1 MGAAF
6 AAGVANPVAAPAAN
20 SAIGDP
26 NAAGLALQLCQAGG
40 NLSVRGSLEAT
51 YNSNVQS
58 RTVNV
63 LPLEDYIVGVVP
75 NESPAYWGQLGSPG
89 PQGYPWGFQEL
100 EAQAVAA
107 RSYVMAALGSYGGY
121 ADTCDLSC
129 QTYRGLKNESA
140 ITDAATLDTQGW
152 VMEES
157 GRIMTTEYSASS
169 GGYTAPGTFPAVPDN
184 GDAICPPGVNGA
196 CNPNHTWKAS
206 IPVSSIQSTW
216 PQLGTLLSIS
226 FTSRNGFG
234 DLGGR
239 VLSMTLV
246 GSSQNVVVTGD
257 QFAADFNLLSNW
269 FALSTTLP
277 APTVAMS
284 STSDGK
290 GYWINAA
297 DGSLEAFGD
306 ATFYGSPTGIPLAA
320 PVVGMA
326 STPDN
331 KGYWEVASDGGIF
344 CYRRRR
350 VLRLDRGHAPEPS
363 HRRHGPDPE
372 RPRLL
377 AGGLG
382 RRDLQLRRR
391 RVLRL
396 DRGHDPEPAHRRHGR
411 HTRRPRRLLA
421 GGLRRRDLRLRR
433 RRDSSARWAP
443 THSTAHRRDDLGTS
457 RHRLPVGGL
466 GRRDLLLRE
475 RRILRFGREPHP
487 GRARRRAWPGRRT
500 ATATGWPPPTAGSS
514 ATGTPAS
521 TVPRPADRRGT
532 RRRWQR
538 QMGGRRT

>member
-1 MGAAF
+1 MGQWGAFGYAYSGSTWQQIVTHFYSGALPATTTPAQEGTQIRVALTENNGNDVIVTSASPFSVAGHPLAGGQAVLMSQNGAGAWNLYPGGGCTGGPAGWGAAF
-6 AAGVANPVAAPAAN
+6 AAGVVNPVAAPATN
-20 SAIGDP
+20 SSIGDP

-51 YNSNVQS
+51 YNSNAQS

-75 NESPAYWGQLGSPG
+75 NESPAYWGQIGSPG

-107 RSYVMAALGSYGGY
+107 RSYVMSALGSYGGY

-184 GDAICPPGVNGA
+184 GDAVCPPGINGA
-196 CNPNHTWKAS
+196 CNPNHNWKAS
-206 IPVSSIQSTW
+206 IPVSSIESTW
-216 PQLGTLLSIS
+216 PQLGTLQSIS

-269 FALSTTLP
+269 FALSNALP

-290 GYWINAA
+290 GYWINAS
-297 DGSLEAFGD
+297 DGSLDAFGD
-306 ATFYGSPTGIPLAA
+306 ATFYGSPAGIAAGRTG
-320 PVVGMA
+320 G
-326 STPDN
+326 
-331 KGYWEVASDGGIF
+331 
-344 CYRRRR
+344 
-350 VLRLDRGHAPEPS
+350 
-363 HRRHGPDPE
+363 RHGLHPGQQG
-372 RPRLL
+372 LL
-377 AGGLG
+377 GGGLG

-391 RVLRL
+391 RVPRL
-396 DRGHDPEPAHRRHGR
+396 HRGDAPEPPHRRHGSD
-411 HTRRPRRLLA
+411 PRA
-421 GGLRRRDLRLRR
+421 
-433 RRDSSARWAP
+433 
-443 THSTAHRRDDLGTS
+443 
-457 RHRLPVGGL
+457 
-466 GRRDLLLRE
+466 
-475 RRILRFGREPHP
+475 
-487 GRARRRAWPGRRT
+487 
-500 ATATGWPPPTAGSS
+500 ATATGWWPRTAGSS
-514 ATGTPAS
+514 ATATPGS
-521 TVPRPADRRGT
+521 TARPGP
-532 RRRWQR
+532 
-538 QMGGRRT
+538 